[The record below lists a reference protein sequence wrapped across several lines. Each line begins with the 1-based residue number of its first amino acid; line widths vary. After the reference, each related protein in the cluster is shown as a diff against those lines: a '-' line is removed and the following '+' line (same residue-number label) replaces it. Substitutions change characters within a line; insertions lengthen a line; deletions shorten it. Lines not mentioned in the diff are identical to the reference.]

1 MILIIECI
9 VGCILFGLGIVGSIL
24 VNKVFWL
31 QEYAPSVQKKFLSLY
46 PEYKPDNRTESIVSI
61 VIKKVIACLLFVL
74 ILLLMVYIA
83 GAKGFYDGFLYCYI
97 IWLVVDWFDVF
108 VLDMGIL
115 ANWKKV
121 RLPGT
126 EDMDK
131 EYRSNNR
138 KSIVEGFIGMAIGLW
153 AAVIVGGFAMLLF

>member
-1 MILIIECI
+1 
-9 VGCILFGLGIVGSIL
+9 
-24 VNKVFWL
+24 
-31 QEYAPSVQKKFLSLY
+31 
-46 PEYKPDNRTESIVSI
+46 
-61 VIKKVIACLLFVL
+61 
-74 ILLLMVYIA
+74 MVYIA
-83 GAKGFYDGFLYCYI
+83 GAKRFSDGFLYCYI

-138 KSIVEGFIGMAIGLW
+138 KSIIDGFIGMAIGLMI
-153 AAVIVGGFAMLLF
+153 AVIVGGLVALLF